1 MSQKIILKADDSIS
15 CPHCEKTFPLA
26 EGLSHHL
33 IEQYEDEYE
42 AMLNKERAEL
52 EQRVSK
58 EQERKSAKQ
67 YQTQLDNLKEQ
78 LQESTDLQKK
88 SKAQLEVAK
97 KKAAEQAR
105 EDADLQLA
113 ELKDDLLNKDKKLGE
128 FRATEVQL
136 RKEKKQI
143 EEQKADLVLE
153 VERKLEAERQ
163 AIEAKLNGSFLLKEA
178 ELKKKIVDTQKANE
192 EKDRKS
198 TKEYKSQL
206 ESAKKKA
213 AEQARED
220 ADLQLAELKDDLLN
234 KDKKLVEF
242 RAGEVQLRKEKKQIE
257 EQKAD
262 LVLEVERKLE
272 AERRIIELKINE
284 SFLLKE
290 AELKKK
296 ITDAQKANEE
306 LTRKLEQGSQQ
317 LQGEVLELEVESLLQ
332 QSYPFDEIEPVKKG
346 VRGADVIQIVKL
358 RSGGVCGKIVWETKR
373 AENWSN
379 NWIPKLK
386 EDLQRVNGDIAVL
399 VSTKFPANVNDGIV
413 QHEGVWLVRPEL
425 VSGLSAALRTVL
437 IESQRQKA
445 VSAGKGEQMEALFDY
460 ITSNQFAQRVRAVVE
475 NYETMRIDLEKEKSA
490 MQRLW
495 KKRETQIGR
504 ISDQMLAVCG
514 ELQGISAASLPM
526 LDSIAGLDFALEDE

>member
-1 MSQKIILKADDSIS
+1 MSQKIILNADDSIS
-15 CPHCEKTFPLA
+15 CPHCEKSFPLA

-42 AMLNKERAEL
+42 AMLNKERVEL

-67 YQTQLDNLKEQ
+67 YQTQLANLKEQ
-78 LQESTDLQKK
+78 LQESNDLQKK
-88 SKAQLEVAK
+88 SKSQLELAK

-105 EDADLQLA
+105 EDADLQLT
-113 ELKDDLLNKDKKLGE
+113 ELKDELSNKDKKLVE
-128 FRATEVQL
+128 FRAAEVQL

-143 EEQKADLVLE
+143 EEQKA
-153 VERKLEAERQ
+153 
-163 AIEAKLNGSFLLKEA
+163 
-178 ELKKKIVDTQKANE
+178 ELT
-192 EKDRKS
+192 
-198 TKEYKSQL
+198 
-206 ESAKKKA
+206 
-213 AEQARED
+213 
-220 ADLQLAELKDDLLN
+220 
-234 KDKKLVEF
+234 
-242 RAGEVQLRKEKKQIE
+242 
-257 EQKAD
+257 
-262 LVLEVERKLE
+262 LEVERKLE
-272 AERRIIELKINE
+272 AERRTIELKINE
-284 SFLLKE
+284 SFSLKE

-346 VRGADVIQIVKL
+346 ARGADVIQIVKL

-399 VSTKFPANVNDGIV
+399 VSTKFPAEVNDGIV

-445 VSAGKGEQMEALFDY
+445 VSAGKGEQVEALFDY
-460 ITSNQFAQRVRAVVE
+460 ITSNQFAQRIRAVVE
-475 NYETMRIDLEKEKSA
+475 NYETMRVDLEKEKSA
-490 MQRLW
+490 MQRIW

-514 ELQGISAASLPM
+514 ELQGISANSLPM
-526 LDSIAGLDFALEDE
+526 LESIAGLDFANEDE

>member
-15 CPHCEKTFPLA
+15 CPYCEKSFPLT

-67 YQTQLDNLKEQ
+67 YQAQLDNLKEQ
-78 LQESTDLQKK
+78 LQESNDLQKK
-88 SKAQLEVAK
+88 SKSQLESAK
-97 KKAAEQAR
+97 KKAADQAR

-113 ELKDDLLNKDKKLGE
+113 ELKDDLINKDKKLLE
-128 FRATEVQL
+128 FRAAEVQL
-136 RKEKKQI
+136 RKEKKQ
-143 EEQKADLVLE
+143 V
-153 VERKLEAERQ
+153 
-163 AIEAKLNGSFLLKEA
+163 
-178 ELKKKIVDTQKANE
+178 
-192 EKDRKS
+192 
-198 TKEYKSQL
+198 
-206 ESAKKKA
+206 
-213 AEQARED
+213 
-220 ADLQLAELKDDLLN
+220 
-234 KDKKLVEF
+234 
-242 RAGEVQLRKEKKQIE
+242 E

-272 AERRIIELKINE
+272 AERRIIELKISE
-284 SFLLKE
+284 SFSLKE

-296 ITDAQKANEE
+296 ISDAQKANEE

-332 QSYPFDEIEPVKKG
+332 QAYPFDEIEPVKKG
-346 VRGADVIQIVKL
+346 ARGADVIQTVKL

-386 EDLQRVNGDIAVL
+386 EDLQRVTGDIAVL

-514 ELQGISAASLPM
+514 ELQGISATSLPM

>member
-1 MSQKIILKADDSIS
+1 VSQKIILNADDSIT
-15 CPHCEKTFPLA
+15 CPHCDKEFPLA

-67 YQTQLDNLKEQ
+67 YQSQLDNLKEQ
-78 LQESTDLQKK
+78 LQESNDLQKK
-88 SKAQLEVAK
+88 SKTQLEAAK

-113 ELKDDLLNKDKKLGE
+113 ELKDELSNKDKKLVE
-128 FRATEVQL
+128 FRAAEIQL

-143 EEQKADLVLE
+143 EEQKAELALE
-153 VERKLEAERQ
+153 VERKLEA
-163 AIEAKLNGSFLLKEA
+163 G
-178 ELKKKIVDTQKANE
+178 
-192 EKDRKS
+192 
-198 TKEYKSQL
+198 
-206 ESAKKKA
+206 
-213 AEQARED
+213 
-220 ADLQLAELKDDLLN
+220 
-234 KDKKLVEF
+234 
-242 RAGEVQLRKEKKQIE
+242 
-257 EQKAD
+257 
-262 LVLEVERKLE
+262 
-272 AERRIIELKINE
+272 RRTIELKINE
-284 SFLLKE
+284 SFSLKE

-317 LQGEVLELEVESLLQ
+317 LQGEVLELEVESLLE

-346 VRGADVIQIVKL
+346 ARGADVIHIVKL
-358 RSGGVCGKIVWETKR
+358 RSGSICGKIVWETKR

-399 VSTKFPANVNDGIV
+399 VSTTFPAELKDSIV
-413 QHEGVWLVRPEL
+413 QYEGVWLVRPEL
-425 VSGLSAALRTVL
+425 VLGLSAALRTVL

-460 ITSNQFAQRVRAVVE
+460 ITSNQFAQRIRAVVE
-475 NYETMRIDLEKEKSA
+475 NYETMRSDLEKEKSA
-490 MQRLW
+490 MQRIW
-495 KKRETQIGR
+495 KKRETQISR

-526 LDSIAGLDFALEDE
+526 LDSIAGLDFAIEDE

>member
-1 MSQKIILKADDSIS
+1 MSQKIILNADDSIT
-15 CPHCEKTFPLA
+15 CPHCDKAFPLA
-26 EGLSHHL
+26 DGLSHHL

-58 EQERKSAKQ
+58 EQQRKSAKQ
-67 YQTQLDNLKEQ
+67 YQTQLDGLKEQ
-78 LQESTDLQKK
+78 LQESNELQKK
-88 SKAQLEVAK
+88 SKTQLEAAK

-105 EDADLQLA
+105 EDADLQLR
-113 ELKDDLLNKDKKLGE
+113 ELKD
-128 FRATEVQL
+128 
-136 RKEKKQI
+136 
-143 EEQKADLVLE
+143 
-153 VERKLEAERQ
+153 
-163 AIEAKLNGSFLLKEA
+163 
-178 ELKKKIVDTQKANE
+178 ELT
-192 EKDRKS
+192 
-198 TKEYKSQL
+198 
-206 ESAKKKA
+206 
-213 AEQARED
+213 
-220 ADLQLAELKDDLLN
+220 N

-242 RAGEVQLRKEKKQIE
+242 RAAEIQLRKEKKQVE

-262 LVLEVERKLE
+262 MALEIERKLA
-272 AERRIIELKINE
+272 AERRNIELKINE
-284 SFLLKE
+284 SFSLKE

-296 ITDAQKANEE
+296 ISDAQKANEE

-332 QSYPFDEIEPVKKG
+332 QAYPFDEIEPVKKG
-346 VRGADVIQIVKL
+346 ARGADVIQHVKL
-358 RSGGVCGKIVWETKR
+358 RSGSICGKIVWETKR

-379 NWIPKLK
+379 SWIPKLK
-386 EDLQRVNGDIAVL
+386 EDLQRVNGDLAVL
-399 VSTKFPANVNDGIV
+399 VSTVFPADISESIV
-413 QHEGVWLVRPEL
+413 QYEGVWLVRPEL

-437 IESQRQKA
+437 IESQRQKS

-475 NYETMRIDLEKEKSA
+475 NYETMRVDLEKEKSA

-495 KKRETQIGR
+495 KKREMQISR

-526 LDSIAGLDFALEDE
+526 LDSIAGLDFALEEE

>member
-1 MSQKIILKADDSIS
+1 MSQKIILNADDSIT
-15 CPHCEKTFPLA
+15 CPHCDKAFPLA

-67 YQTQLDNLKEQ
+67 YQTKLDDLKEQ
-78 LQESTDLQKK
+78 LQESNELQKK
-88 SKAQLEVAK
+88 AKTQLEMAK

-105 EDADLQLA
+105 EDADAQLA
-113 ELKDDLLNKDKKLGE
+113 ELKD
-128 FRATEVQL
+128 
-136 RKEKKQI
+136 
-143 EEQKADLVLE
+143 
-153 VERKLEAERQ
+153 
-163 AIEAKLNGSFLLKEA
+163 
-178 ELKKKIVDTQKANE
+178 EL
-192 EKDRKS
+192 S
-198 TKEYKSQL
+198 
-206 ESAKKKA
+206 
-213 AEQARED
+213 
-220 ADLQLAELKDDLLN
+220 N

-242 RAGEVQLRKEKKQIE
+242 RAAEIQLRKEKKQVE
-257 EQKAD
+257 EQKAEMA
-262 LVLEVERKLE
+262 LEVERKLE
-272 AERRIIELKINE
+272 AERRVIELKINE
-284 SFLLKE
+284 SFSLKE

-332 QSYPFDEIEPVKKG
+332 QLHPFDEIEPVKKG
-346 VRGADVIQIVKL
+346 ARGADVIQTVKL
-358 RSGGVCGKIVWETKR
+358 RSGSVCGKIVWETKR

-399 VSTKFPANVNDGIV
+399 VSTVYPADISEPIV
-413 QHEGVWLVRPEL
+413 QHEGIWLVRPEL
-425 VSGLSAALRTVL
+425 VSGLSSALRTVL
-437 IESQRQKA
+437 VESQRQKS
-445 VSAGKGEQMEALFDY
+445 VSAGKGEQVEALFDY
-460 ITSNQFAQRVRAVVE
+460 ITSNQFAQRIRAVVE
-475 NYETMRIDLEKEKSA
+475 TYETMRTDLEKEKAA

-495 KKRETQIGR
+495 KKRDMQIAR

-514 ELQGISAASLPM
+514 ELQGISSASLPM
-526 LDSIAGLDFALEDE
+526 LDNVAGLDFALEDE